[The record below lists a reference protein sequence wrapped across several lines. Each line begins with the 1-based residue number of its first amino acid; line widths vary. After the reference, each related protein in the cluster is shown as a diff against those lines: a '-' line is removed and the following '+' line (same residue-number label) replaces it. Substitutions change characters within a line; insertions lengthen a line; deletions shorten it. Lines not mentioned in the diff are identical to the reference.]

1 MRKVLG
7 FLVVL
12 ITLSLGACFPGLESE
27 LEKAIERDDRLVK
40 EFLERNNIQA
50 IETPLGYYYMKEVA
64 ASTSNQIVNN
74 DIVGVYY
81 EIRTI
86 NGQLIESYL
95 DESKEP
101 KIFKHSEGGLV
112 PRAIN
117 FAAGLAKEGEI
128 FTLYVPSYLGYQEY
142 SYQQLIL
149 PNSNLEI
156 RIKYAKIYSEEEIKE
171 KEEELILKY
180 IEEKELTGFERT
192 EEGLYIKIV
201 STPNEGTPAE
211 DGDIVGFTFTLNQL
225 GENQPVAE
233 GTNASNPTQI
243 SLGSESNL
251 DFLNLSMKGLTNNT
265 EFEVLVPSH
274 LAFGVSTQVF
284 PFQIRRDLFQKA
296 YIPQVARPFEPLF
309 FKAKIVNIR

>member
-12 ITLSLGACFPGLESE
+12 TTLSFGACFPGLESD
-27 LEKAIERDDRLVK
+27 LEKAIERDDRLLK
-40 EFLERNNIQA
+40 EFLERKNIQA
-50 IETPLGYYYMKEVA
+50 IETPLGYYYVKEVT

-86 NGQLIESYL
+86 DGQLIESYL
-95 DESKEP
+95 DESKDP

-112 PRAIN
+112 PRAMN

-142 SYQQLIL
+142 TYQQLIL

-156 RIKYAKIYSEEEIKE
+156 RIKYAKTYSEEEIKE
-171 KEEELILKY
+171 REEELILKY

-192 EEGLYIKIV
+192 EEGMYIKIV
-201 STPNEGTPAE
+201 SSTNEGTPAE

-225 GENQPVAE
+225 GENQSIAE
-233 GTNASNPTQI
+233 GTNAANPTQI

-251 DFLNLSMKGLTNNT
+251 DFLNLTMEGLTNNT
-265 EFEVLVPSH
+265 EFEALVPSH

-284 PFQIRRDLFQKA
+284 PFQIRRDLFQKGF
-296 YIPQVARPFEPLF
+296 IPQIARPFEPLF
-309 FKAKIVNIR
+309 FKAKIVEIK

>member
-1 MRKVLG
+1 MRKVVG

-12 ITLSLGACFPGLESE
+12 TTLSLGACFPGLESE
-27 LEKAIERDDRLVK
+27 LEKSIERDDRLVK
-40 EFLERNNIQA
+40 EFLERNNIPA
-50 IETPLGYYYMKEVA
+50 IETPLGYYYIKEVA

-81 EIRTI
+81 EIKTI

-112 PRAIN
+112 PRAMN

-156 RIKYAKIYSEEEIKE
+156 RVKYAKTYSEEEIKVR
-171 KEEELILKY
+171 EEELILKY
-180 IEEKELTGFERT
+180 IDEKELTGFDRT

-201 STPNEGTPAE
+201 NTPNQGTPAE
-211 DGDIVGFTFTLNQL
+211 NGDIVGFTFTLNQL
-225 GENQPVAE
+225 DEIQPIAQ
-233 GTNASNPTQI
+233 GTNATNPTQI
-243 SLGSESNL
+243 SLGNEANL
-251 DFLNLSMKGLTNNT
+251 DFLNLSIEGLTKDT

-284 PFQIRRDLFQKA
+284 PFQIRRDLFQKE
-296 YIPQVARPFEPLF
+296 YIPQIARPFEPLI
-309 FKAKIVNIR
+309 FKAKIVDIK